1 MQSIGIVRNL
11 DELGRIVLPVEL
23 RRRMN
28 INVKDPLE
36 IYVDGDAIVLRKY
49 QPKCIFCGDVKD
61 ITSHKEKTI
70 CKKCLQELKVSTN
83 NLN

>member
-28 INVKDPLE
+28 ININDSLE
-36 IYVDGDAIVLRKY
+36 IFVDGETIVLRKY
-49 QPKCIFCGDVKD
+49 QPKCIFCGEVKNVSSRKGK
-61 ITSHKEKTI
+61 II
-70 CKKCLQELKVSTN
+70 CNNCMQDLKR
-83 NLN
+83 

>member
-28 INVKDPLE
+28 INIKDPLE
-36 IYVDGDAIVLRKY
+36 IFVDGDTIVLRKY
-49 QPKCIFCGDVKD
+49 QPKCVFCGEVEN
-61 ITSHKEKTI
+61 ITSHKGKII
-70 CKKCLQELKVSTN
+70 CKGCIQGLKE
-83 NLN
+83 